1 MRTLWDLY
9 FLGNKNLHINNED
22 GTINEYHNISPYR
35 VIKLMD
41 LEDQKDKTLIKAKF
55 VIDTLVLKLDNRED
69 RRLLY
74 SDDLTVAVCDN
85 LFNVYFQKLFDTLI
99 NNDLSSDNVDAEIS
113 IATTNFKSIK
123 FTTMYD
129 KIKLYNLNQNN
140 NE

>member
-9 FLGNKNLHINNED
+9 FLGNQNLHINNED

-41 LEDQKDKTLIKAKF
+41 LEYQKDKTLLKAKF

-74 SDDLTVAVCDN
+74 SDDLTVAISDN
-85 LFNVYFQKLFDTLI
+85 LSHY
-99 NNDLSSDNVDAEIS
+99 
-113 IATTNFKSIK
+113 
-123 FTTMYD
+123 
-129 KIKLYNLNQNN
+129 
-140 NE
+140 